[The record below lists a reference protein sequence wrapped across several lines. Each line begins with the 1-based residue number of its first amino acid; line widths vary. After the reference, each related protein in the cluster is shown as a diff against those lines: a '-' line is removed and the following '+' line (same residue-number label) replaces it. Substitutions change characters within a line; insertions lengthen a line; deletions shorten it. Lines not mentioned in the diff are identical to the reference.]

1 MKKINP
7 VTLLLLLIMLFMVS
21 ALLLKKSNQELKDL
35 TDELNNVKI
44 ISKEYS
50 TLKRSWN
57 DKKQTLKTLDKIIKD
72 SKIKNLSKDVK
83 NKKITINIPNSS
95 LKKISKFS
103 NKILNSNFI
112 ILKFKI
118 TKTSL
123 YIEMGY

>member
-7 VTLLLLLIMLFMVS
+7 VTLLLLLFMLFMLS
-21 ALLLKKSNQELKDL
+21 AVLLKKSNQDL
-35 TDELNNVKI
+35 QILTNELNNVKV

-57 DKKQTLKTLDKIIKD
+57 DKKQTLNILDKIIKY
-72 SKIKNLSKDVK
+72 SKIKNLSKDIK
-83 NKKITINIPNSS
+83 NKKIIINIPNSS

-118 TKTSL
+118 TKSSL